1 MYRLLFIDAISN
13 DNLIFARAPNSPVSL
28 GPLHMSPVTG
38 LARLPGRILSS
49 VHMGNF
55 SPVTGMKKSRKGRE
69 TWTEALGT
77 SLSAKFKK
85 VNKDGATF
93 NSYIVRSHRS
103 VINARSSSA
112 TTSRGPFQLPYRVC
126 FPTESL
132 RSQGGRHF
140 AIRHVCTPCRSR
152 ELRSV

>member
-1 MYRLLFIDAISN
+1 
-13 DNLIFARAPNSPVSL
+13 
-28 GPLHMSPVTG
+28 MSPVTG

-112 TTSRGPFQLPYRVC
+112 TTSRGPFALEDTSNQ
-126 FPTESL
+126 
-132 RSQGGRHF
+132 
-140 AIRHVCTPCRSR
+140 AD
-152 ELRSV
+152 

>member
-1 MYRLLFIDAISN
+1 MKMALKVCMRNSTPLLCYVD
-13 DNLIFARAPNSPVSL
+13 L

-112 TTSRGPFQLPYRVC
+112 TTSRGPFAMENTSNQ
-126 FPTESL
+126 
-132 RSQGGRHF
+132 
-140 AIRHVCTPCRSR
+140 AD
-152 ELRSV
+152 